1 MIFFDMPEELVIPFS
16 IGMTIYFIVCKFTF
30 APQLP
35 WLFCL
40 FPLWV
45 PLLLLVILLVGMVI
59 WDILQ
64 NIFDNWF

>member
-1 MIFFDMPEELVIPFS
+1 MIFFDMPEELIIPFS

-40 FPLWV
+40 FPLWL
-45 PLLLLVILLVGMVI
+45 PLLLLVILLIGMFI
-59 WDILQ
+59 WEILQ
-64 NIFDNWF
+64 SIIRELF